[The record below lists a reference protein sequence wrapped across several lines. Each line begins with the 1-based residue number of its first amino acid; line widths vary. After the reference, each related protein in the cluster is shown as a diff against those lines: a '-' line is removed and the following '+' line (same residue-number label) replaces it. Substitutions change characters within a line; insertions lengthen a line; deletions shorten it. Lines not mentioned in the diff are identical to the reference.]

1 MNRTK
6 TKRRPSRLLALCL
19 SLTVALG
26 LLTVPVA
33 AVDYQEGIDEYYEG
47 HSTQQFGN
55 NHLIFNVPVRYYDT
69 AAGENVYSNTLQVS
83 GVLMMDG
90 LEEVAVTCG
99 GVSRTVSASSGQKFS
114 LELTLTHSGTA
125 AAEVATRRSGETA
138 FRNVTHGQYLY
149 QRMPNGGYDLALSI
163 REYERGSNGAYIAQ
177 NRNSPTPENQ
187 LLQPVPA
194 AVAAMSAQ
202 IVGDE
207 TDRYAKMFL
216 LYKWVTD
223 NIAHDTA
230 MESGAAEAVTDSESV
245 LTLRRTNST
254 GYANL
259 LRDLILAQGIPA
271 ITCET
276 EYLTSGSYAT
286 AGATGVP
293 HSHAEAYLDNGNPSI
308 FGGERWVFMDP
319 ATDSLNTYTGG
330 VLHTESANGYNTFDL
345 YGMSVDLS
353 YHYLD
358 RSGLTHID
366 NGEGFI
372 LGGAN
377 FTEVW
382 DYYGPGGEVT
392 IPDGVTRINE
402 GAFAGRP
409 DITVVHFQEG
419 LERIQDGAF
428 RGCTGLTEISFPSSL
443 EYVGS
448 YAFAGCT
455 GLERVD
461 LSTLRTSNATIQTYA
476 FAGCTSLRSI
486 YIPDMH
492 KFASYAFAGSGIRV
506 LQFADDYTLSTYT
519 NGQYAFSGIPY
530 LTAVELPGSGTFD
543 RISYR
548 SFNEEG
554 RVLDEPLQIY
564 YKGTGEERENLVID
578 SGNELLWEGRW
589 HYNSGIPEDMMARIL
604 SEELPPVTGLS
615 LLPGYP
621 TVSDWAQGTVEEAA
635 ELLQLAEVP
644 FLQDTFDYTE
654 DITRADFAALAV
666 QTYEALTGDEV
677 AYAPGDAVFADST
690 GDVAIAKAYN
700 LGIMGGYNSADN
712 RAEIQ
717 VGPNDLITR
726 EQAAAMLARLNEVL
740 GQPLAA
746 AERLPFT
753 DPISDWA
760 QDGVSRSYQAG
771 IMTGTGADTFGA
783 AENYTIEQAIVTMYR
798 TYQF

>member
-1 MNRTK
+1 
-6 TKRRPSRLLALCL
+6 
-19 SLTVALG
+19 
-26 LLTVPVA
+26 
-33 AVDYQEGIDEYYEG
+33 
-47 HSTQQFGN
+47 
-55 NHLIFNVPVRYYDT
+55 
-69 AAGENVYSNTLQVS
+69 
-83 GVLMMDG
+83 
-90 LEEVAVTCG
+90 
-99 GVSRTVSASSGQKFS
+99 
-114 LELTLTHSGTA
+114 
-125 AAEVATRRSGETA
+125 
-138 FRNVTHGQYLY
+138 
-149 QRMPNGGYDLALSI
+149 
-163 REYERGSNGAYIAQ
+163 
-177 NRNSPTPENQ
+177 
-187 LLQPVPA
+187 
-194 AVAAMSAQ
+194 
-202 IVGDE
+202 
-207 TDRYAKMFL
+207 
-216 LYKWVTD
+216 
-223 NIAHDTA
+223 
-230 MESGAAEAVTDSESV
+230 
-245 LTLRRTNST
+245 
-254 GYANL
+254 
-259 LRDLILAQGIPA
+259 
-271 ITCET
+271 
-276 EYLTSGSYAT
+276 
-286 AGATGVP
+286 
-293 HSHAEAYLDNGNPSI
+293 
-308 FGGERWVFMDP
+308 MDP

-690 GDVAIAKAYN
+690 GDEAIAKAYN
-700 LGIMGGYNSADN
+700 LGIMGGYNSADD